1 MFGNTINL
9 GKHTSSRGWGFAF
22 QRKLLNL
29 GPQTLLVMAS
39 GALEGLVAAML
50 LHVKLHLV

>member
-9 GKHTSSRGWGFAF
+9 GKHTSPRGWGFAL